1 MQLPSGSQSPLD
13 KNPSEIQATRFNN
26 HLGLAEHIA
35 QGFMTRANA
44 AEHDDLLQEARLALH
59 RATESY
65 QSGRDVPFES
75 FAAAVI
81 RNALINGARKRKRKS
96 EREVMSLDAEL
107 ATGEDGCDTAPSIG
121 DGFADL
127 RTMVSSLATEKA
139 ESRHLL
145 EKAITRLPE
154 RHRLLIRQILDE
166 KNLVQIAVTEGVS
179 KQATGKAYHAA
190 LAQLK
195 QELHAL
201 GVKGLDTRNDV
212 QFATGKNEWV
222 LMSGRSGISS
232 EIESASANNQLDPSW
247 PWPPQCDS
255 QTVPSNKT
263 ASAPSPI
270 SPSFSKRLRIWLKG
284 LV

>member
-13 KNPSEIQATRFNN
+13 ENSAEIQAARFSN

-59 RATESY
+59 RATESH
-65 QSGRDVPFES
+65 QSGRGVPFES

-81 RNALINGARKRKRKS
+81 RNALKDGARKRKRKS

-107 ATGEDGCDTAPSIG
+107 SNSEDGCDAASSIG
-121 DGFADL
+121 EGFADL

-154 RHRLLIRQILDE
+154 RHRVLIRQVLAGQ
-166 KNLVQIAVTEGVS
+166 NLVQIAETEGVS
-179 KQATGKAYHAA
+179 KQATGKAYHVA

-195 QELHAL
+195 HELHAL

-212 QFATGKNEWV
+212 QFATGKVECV
-222 LMSGRSGISS
+222 LMSGRSNISHEVKGS
-232 EIESASANNQLDPSW
+232 FVSFPSQPE
-247 PWPPQCDS
+247 PWPPQYGS

-263 ASAPSPI
+263 ASSPAPI
-270 SPSFSKRLRIWLKG
+270 DLGFYKRLRIWLKG
-284 LV
+284 IV